1 MLYIIIATA
10 IVVVGFHIYK
20 RKSNKVTF
28 PLDCFL
34 NEQSAAIDYEVN
46 DKIGVIRSALH
57 ALKTRGSY
65 ENLFVGISS
74 KNSPQNGR
82 SVDLLSFK
90 DSSQHGSKLAETMI
104 ENQGALFRRLVLL

>member
-1 MLYIIIATA
+1 MLYIAIATA
-10 IVVVGFHIYK
+10 IVVIGFCIYK

-34 NEQSAAIDYEVN
+34 NEQSAAIDYEVRLPDFLGVVN

-74 KNSPQNGR
+74 KNSPQSEFLRTRTKLR
-82 SVDLLSFK
+82 S
-90 DSSQHGSKLAETMI
+90 
-104 ENQGALFRRLVLL
+104 